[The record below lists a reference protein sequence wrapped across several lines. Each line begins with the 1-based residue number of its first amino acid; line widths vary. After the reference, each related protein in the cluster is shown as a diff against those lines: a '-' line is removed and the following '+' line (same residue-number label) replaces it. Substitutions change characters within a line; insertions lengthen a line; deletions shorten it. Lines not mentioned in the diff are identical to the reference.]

1 MMSYID
7 VSKNTIYNF
16 IKICIHWDLQ
26 NALFYDNFGWRDYR
40 KEKLTNIETVN
51 KKQVYCV
58 FEK

>member
-1 MMSYID
+1 MMIILMSPKTQFTIS
-7 VSKNTIYNF
+7 SKFVF
-16 IKICIHWDLQ
+16 IGTYTMPF
-26 NALFYDNFGWRDYR
+26 FYENFGWRDYR